1 MLVAAHVGAR
11 MELCEIACKINEA
24 LSSSATFVHC
34 VSMHEYSIQLE
45 LYALSIQ
52 IETGVEIVSNDGTS
66 VVVDADY
73 TRRTEQS
80 FSILR
85 LVGTRVLGCRFD
97 DEASLV
103 LELAGGE
110 SVRCIADEPVESY
123 IVTGVTDLPLT
134 LP

>member
-1 MLVAAHVGAR
+1 MLVAARVGAR
-11 MELCEIACKINEA
+11 MELREIASKINKA
-24 LSSSATFVHC
+24 LTSDATFVHC
-34 VSMHEYSIQLE
+34 VSMHEYTIQLE

-52 IETGVEIVSNDGTS
+52 IATGVEIVHNDGTS

-80 FSILR
+80 FSIIR
-85 LVGTRVLGCRFD
+85 LVGARVLNCRFD
-97 DEASLV
+97 DEMSLV

-123 IVTGVTDLPLT
+123 IVTGITDTPLT